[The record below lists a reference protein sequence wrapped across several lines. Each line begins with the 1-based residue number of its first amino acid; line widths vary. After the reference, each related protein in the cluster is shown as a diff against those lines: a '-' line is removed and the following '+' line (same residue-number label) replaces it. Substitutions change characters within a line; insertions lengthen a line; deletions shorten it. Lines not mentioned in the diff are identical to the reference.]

1 MKLSLL
7 SFILLFSACASPV
20 WRLHPVSDKIRW
32 DQGNA
37 LVSKTNDGL
46 TATLHYIR
54 HNGYSMVLDL
64 ELVNETDQSLL
75 VDPKFIH
82 VYTFTSHP
90 ESISAN
96 IGNTFFAT
104 DPEQQLIH
112 IEKTMSRETN
122 SYAAGLILNA
132 AVDLTSSEQER
143 ISNSIDR
150 QTASADFDS
159 RLASLDSQ
167 HNAWRNMALRKT
179 DLEPGQVVNGFIQIP
194 FDPNSSFYRV
204 VVPFGD
210 RPFEFTFQQLK
221 H

>member
-1 MKLSLL
+1 MKPSLL
-7 SFILLFSACASPV
+7 PLLLLLSACASPV
-20 WRLHPVSDKIRW
+20 WRLQPVSDQIRW

-37 LVSKTNDGL
+37 LVTQTHDGL
-46 TATLHYIR
+46 TATMHYIR

-64 ELVNETDQSLL
+64 ELVNESGESLFI
-75 VDPKFIH
+75 DPKAIH
-82 VYTFTSHP
+82 AYTLTSHP
-90 ESISAN
+90 ESITSK

-104 DPEQQLIH
+104 DPEQRLIE

-132 AVDLTSSEQER
+132 AVDLTSTEHER

-150 QTASADFDS
+150 QTASADFDQ
-159 RLASLDSQ
+159 RLASLDAQ

-179 DLEPGQVVNGFIQIP
+179 DLGPGQVVNGFIQIP
-194 FDPNSSFYRV
+194 FDPTSSFYRV

-210 RPFEFTFQQLK
+210 QPFEFVFRQLK

>member
-1 MKLSLL
+1 MKPSLL
-7 SFILLFSACASPV
+7 LFIVLLSACASPV

-37 LVSKTNDGL
+37 LVSKSNDGL

-54 HNGYSMVLDL
+54 HNGNSMVLDL
-64 ELVNETDQSLL
+64 ELVNESDQPMFI
-75 VDPKFIH
+75 DPKAIH
-82 VYTFTSHP
+82 MYTFTSHP
-90 ESISAN
+90 ESITSN
-96 IGNTFFAT
+96 IGSTFFAT
-104 DPEQQLIH
+104 DPEQQLID

-132 AVDLTSSEQER
+132 AVDLTSSENDR

-150 QTASADFDS
+150 QTAASDFDQ
-159 RLASLDSQ
+159 RLASLDAQ

-179 DLEPGQVVNGFIQIP
+179 DLGPGQVVNGFIQIP
-194 FDPNSSFYRV
+194 FDPKSSYYRV
-204 VVPFGD
+204 VVPYGD
-210 RPFEFTFQQLK
+210 RPFEFVFQQLK

>member
-1 MKLSLL
+1 MKTLFLPCILLL
-7 SFILLFSACASPV
+7 SSCAAPV
-20 WRLHPVSDKIRW
+20 WRLHPVSDKIQW

-37 LVSKTNDGL
+37 LVSQTNDGL

-64 ELVNETDQSLL
+64 ELVNETDQS
-75 VDPKFIH
+75 VFIDPEAIH
-82 VYTFTSHP
+82 AYTFTSHP

-104 DPEQQLIH
+104 DPEQELIA
-112 IEKTMSRETN
+112 IEKTMSRETRL
-122 SYAAGLILNA
+122 YATGLILNA
-132 AVDLTSSEQER
+132 AVDLTSTEQDR

-159 RLASLDSQ
+159 RIASLDAQ
-167 HNAWRNMALRKT
+167 HNAWRNLALRKT
-179 DLEPGQVVNGFIQIP
+179 DLGAGQVVNGFIQIP
-194 FDPNSSFYRV
+194 FDPNSRYYRV
-204 VVPFGD
+204 VVPYGE
-210 RPFEFTFQQLK
+210 RPFEFVFRQLK